1 MVFSVTYYLELRI
14 AQNCVVII
22 IIIILPITNVNAT

>member
-22 IIIILPITNVNAT
+22 IILPITNVNAT